1 MDSILTIVIIVVSS
15 ILVLLMIELVIRNRS
30 YKDIEALEQ
39 WKQEIKDKPVAD
51 ELKRVKD
58 LNMTGQTEEL
68 FGKWREEWDE
78 IVSTTLPKAEKDLG
92 QARKFASQFSFRKA
106 KHAMKDP

>member
-1 MDSILTIVIIVVSS
+1 M
-15 ILVLLMIELVIRNRS
+15 
-30 YKDIEALEQ
+30 
-39 WKQEIKDKPVAD
+39 AD

-78 IVSTTLPKAEKDLG
+78 IVSTTIPKADKDLA
-92 QARKFASQFSFRKA
+92 QARNSPRNSPSEKQSMR
-106 KHAMKDP
+106 

>member
-1 MDSILTIVIIVVSS
+1 M
-15 ILVLLMIELVIRNRS
+15 
-30 YKDIEALEQ
+30 
-39 WKQEIKDKPVAD
+39 AD

-78 IVSTTLPKAEKDLG
+78 IVSTTIPKAEKI
-92 QARKFASQFSFRKA
+92 
-106 KHAMKDP
+106 

>member
-39 WKQEIKDKPVAD
+39 LETRDK
-51 ELKRVKD
+51 R
-58 LNMTGQTEEL
+58 
-68 FGKWREEWDE
+68 
-78 IVSTTLPKAEKDLG
+78 
-92 QARKFASQFSFRKA
+92 
-106 KHAMKDP
+106 